1 MEYRLKRSKRKN
13 IGIYITKQAEVEV
26 RAPLRCP
33 ASLIDAFVDSRKEW
47 ISEHLVAE
55 RQRLEKKK
63 AFAVHI
69 GSFILFCGR
78 QYRIAR
84 GEKYELGDGVLFVPD
99 DIPEEQLKA
108 ELIDWYRCKAK
119 EFLCQR
125 VTWFSSITGWRASAV
140 KLSNAATRW
149 GSCSAKNSLNFSWKL
164 VMASLEAVDYVVV
177 HELAHT
183 VEHNHSPRFWKL
195 VESVLPDYRERQKQ
209 LRLLEKVLMLQD
221 WQEK

>member
-1 MEYRLKRSKRKN
+1 MKYRLKRSKRKS
-13 IGIYITKQAEVEV
+13 IGIYITEQAEVEV

-33 ASLIDAFVDSRKEW
+33 ASVIDAFVDSRKEW
-47 ISEHLVAE
+47 ISEHLEAAS
-55 RQRLEKKK
+55 QRLENKKS
-63 AFAVHI
+63 FVIHTGI
-69 GSFILFCGR
+69 FILFCGR

-125 VTWFSSITGWRASAV
+125 VAWFSSITGWRASAV

-164 VMASLEAVDYVVV
+164 VMAQQEAFDYVVV

-183 VEHNHSPRFWKL
+183 VEHNHSVRFWKL

-209 LRLLEKVLMLQD
+209 LRRLEKILLEQD
-221 WQEK
+221 WEK